1 MFYES
6 GYMPPGAEI
15 AMQRADERD
24 AFITAQCEAFQDEY
38 AKEALTAIERDT
50 MTMFDECPLQAVYEH
65 LTENDVHKLIRLAV
79 VAKRHGMHAAENSAL
94 FLKVLEEAYFTID
107 DAIEEAAELEADYRA
122 ATGYFDGEE

>member
-1 MFYES
+1 MQHES

-15 AMQRADERD
+15 AMQRADERN
-24 AFITAQCEAFQDEY
+24 AFITNQCEAFRDEY

-50 MTMFDECPLQAVYEH
+50 LTMFDECPLQAVYEH

-79 VAKRHGMHAAENSAL
+79 VAKRHGMHACDDKDLFQKVVETAYLCIAE
-94 FLKVLEEAYFTID
+94 
-107 DAIEEAAELEADYRA
+107 AIEEAAELEADYRA